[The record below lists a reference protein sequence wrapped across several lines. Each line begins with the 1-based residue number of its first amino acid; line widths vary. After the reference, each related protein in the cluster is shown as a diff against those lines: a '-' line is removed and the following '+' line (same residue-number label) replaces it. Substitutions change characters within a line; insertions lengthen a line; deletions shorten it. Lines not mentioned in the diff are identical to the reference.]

1 MTDFQGFY
9 EAGLSVE
16 IYDTMF
22 DEEFTQQLGD
32 VRFYSE
38 YAKKD
43 SLIIELGSGTGRVS
57 CALAELGYKV
67 LGIENSDAMLNIANA
82 KRKGLKQKGAKFI
95 KADMKSFSVKIPASL
110 IIIPFRSFE
119 MLLDVEDQIACLNN
133 ISKHL
138 DQQGKLII
146 HITYPNSEQL
156 KPGLRKPDK
165 SWCSQVPHPK
175 TGNRVL
181 MDAKSINNNVVNQV
195 SREIWKFKEFSD
207 DEDVLRLETREIIW
221 RWTNPPELKSMLENN
236 GFTVLEHYSDFN
248 RNHLMYGGQQIIVA
262 DKL

>member
-82 KRKGLKQKGAKFI
+82 KRKGLKQKGFI
-95 KADMKSFSVKIPASL
+95 HCCTVFTKAALQKKP
-110 IIIPFRSFE
+110 RSSE
-119 MLLDVEDQIACLNN
+119 
-133 ISKHL
+133 SKHCG
-138 DQQGKLII
+138 Q
-146 HITYPNSEQL
+146 T
-156 KPGLRKPDK
+156 
-165 SWCSQVPHPK
+165 
-175 TGNRVL
+175 
-181 MDAKSINNNVVNQV
+181 
-195 SREIWKFKEFSD
+195 
-207 DEDVLRLETREIIW
+207 
-221 RWTNPPELKSMLENN
+221 
-236 GFTVLEHYSDFN
+236 DFA
-248 RNHLMYGGQQIIVA
+248 GA
-262 DKL
+262 